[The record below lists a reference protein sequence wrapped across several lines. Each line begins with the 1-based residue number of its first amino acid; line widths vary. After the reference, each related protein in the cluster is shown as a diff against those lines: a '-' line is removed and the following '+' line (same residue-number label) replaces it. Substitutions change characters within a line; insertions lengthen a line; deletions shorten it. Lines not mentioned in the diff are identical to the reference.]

1 MAHPEQ
7 AGVGDLPLT
16 DDTLVDRLKWTTLA
30 RVLVI
35 TGVLAFAVA
44 VDLGMAPQKATAAP
58 ETLLYQLAAVA
69 YGVSFLLLLLAQL
82 GHNHNS
88 FLVRLTWTSVLLDE
102 VLALFLVHATGGM
115 QSLFL
120 FGLPLAVLNA
130 AILLNR
136 VGSLLS
142 ATAIGV
148 GMVAMSL
155 DEVGWIELPRLR
167 VAYLSALPAVKTP
180 TPFEI
185 ASNLALQIAAA
196 YATSVLASHLV
207 RELERARRR
216 AQQQRSELA
225 SLRVHYEDVVT
236 SLPDGLVTVGPNG
249 LVTAANPAAEMILRL
264 ERQQLLGR
272 PLATTVPEIEQ
283 ALAGPPGE
291 WELARPEPQN
301 IHSTQQ
307 IARKSAGGKAQMLA
321 VRVAP
326 LRDPGGKWGRVLV
339 LRDVTEVRAREEE
352 HRSRERLATV
362 GSLASAVAH
371 EIRNPL
377 ASISGAVQMLQ
388 TASGL
393 DESERMLMGIVVRET
408 SQLSEWIGEFLDFA
422 RPRPVQFGELDLLSL
437 ASETVQ
443 SCVQSPSVAAT
454 GVQVPPPQA
463 LSSPGANWTLV
474 GDAALIRQVM
484 WNLLINATHAVQ
496 EVEQRSVMVSLRSE
510 SEWLELAVDDSG
522 PGIDP
527 SDNDRIFEPFY
538 TTKGA
543 QGTGLGLATV
553 ARHVK
558 AHDGRVRVERSPSL
572 GGARFVV
579 ELPRRPPGALFGDR
593 RRSQIHRVSDA
604 KAGLPATQS
613 TGDLGVKLAES
624 AEVAESAAGDSP

>member
-1 MAHPEQ
+1 MPNQEPA
-7 AGVGDLPLT
+7 VGESAVA

-44 VDLGMAPQKATAAP
+44 VDLGMAPQKAAAAP

-69 YGVSFLLLLLAQL
+69 YGVSFVLLLLAQI
-82 GHNHNS
+82 GQNHNR

-102 VLALFLVHATGGM
+102 VLALVLVHATGGM

-136 VGSLLS
+136 LGSLLAAS
-142 ATAIGV
+142 VVAA

-155 DEVGWIELPRLR
+155 DEIGWLALPRLR
-167 VAYLSALPAVKTP
+167 VAYLSALPVVKSP

-185 ASNLALQIAAA
+185 ASNLALQVAAA
-196 YATSVLASHLV
+196 YATAVLTSHLV

-236 SLPDGLVTVGPNG
+236 SLPDGLITVGPNG
-249 LVTAANPAAEMILRL
+249 LVTAANPAAEMILRMD
-264 ERQQLLGR
+264 RQQLLGR
-272 PLATTVPEIEQ
+272 PLAATVPDIEQ

-291 WELARPEPQN
+291 WELARPEPQS

-307 IARKSAGGKAQMLA
+307 IARKSAGGKPQMLA

-339 LRDVTEVRAREEE
+339 LRDVTDVRAREEE
-352 HRSRERLATV
+352 HRARERLAAV

-388 TASGL
+388 GAGRL
-393 DESERMLMGIVVRET
+393 DESERLLMGIVVRET
-408 SQLSEWIGEFLDFA
+408 GQLSEWIGEFLDFA
-422 RPRPVQFGELDLLSL
+422 RPRPLQFGEVNLYSL
-437 ASETVQ
+437 ACETVQ
-443 SCVQSPSVAAT
+443 ACLQSPSVQAT
-454 GVQVPPPQA
+454 GVQLMPPATPDG
-463 LSSPGANWTLV
+463 PGERWTLI
-474 GDAALIRQVM
+474 GDAALVRQVL

-496 EVEQRSVMVSLRSE
+496 EVEQRQVAVSLRSE
-510 SEWLELAVDDSG
+510 GDWLELAVDDSG

-527 SDNDRIFEPFY
+527 ADSERIFEPFY
-538 TTKGA
+538 TTKGS

-558 AHDGRVRVERSPSL
+558 AHAGRVRVERSPSL

-579 ELPRRPPGALFGDR
+579 EFPRRPPGALFGDR
-593 RRSQIHRVSDA
+593 RHSQIHRVSDA
-604 KAGLPATQS
+604 KAGLPATQA
-613 TGDLGVKLAES
+613 TGDMGAELAKS
-624 AEVAESAAGDSP
+624 PEVAAAAQEESP